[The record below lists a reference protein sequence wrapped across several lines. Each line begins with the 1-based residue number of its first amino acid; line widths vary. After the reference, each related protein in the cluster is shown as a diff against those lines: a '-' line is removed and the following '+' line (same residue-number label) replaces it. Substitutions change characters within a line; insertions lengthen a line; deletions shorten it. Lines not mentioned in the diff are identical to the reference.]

1 MESIYDKKFNN
12 GNVEYNNKIRPESS
26 NYIPR
31 KNSGNNENNKNG
43 QFKKIKIGKNQN
55 SNQKTGN
62 NNIQNNLNTNTLRK
76 DSQKS
81 SKRTMSVENN
91 SK

>member
-43 QFKKIKIGKNQN
+43 
-55 SNQKTGN
+55 
-62 NNIQNNLNTNTLRK
+62 
-76 DSQKS
+76 
-81 SKRTMSVENN
+81 
-91 SK
+91 